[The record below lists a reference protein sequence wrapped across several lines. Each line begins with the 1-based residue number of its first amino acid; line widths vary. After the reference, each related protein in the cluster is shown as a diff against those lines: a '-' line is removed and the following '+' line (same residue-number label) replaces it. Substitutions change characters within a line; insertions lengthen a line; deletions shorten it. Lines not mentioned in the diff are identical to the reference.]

1 MLMKNEEIQE
11 YMNQRILASKE
22 ELVLKKFERV
32 KE

>member
-22 ELVLKKFERV
+22 ELVLEKFERV